1 MTQEVQKATNRK
13 AIEMMKWNMN
23 ECIISD
29 LNREEDGKA
38 RIWFKENDISLS
50 AIAAEYSYT
59 YHYDEP
65 VDGGEVIPIC
75 GTADCVN
82 FLHLSWEPK
91 ELIAFREK
99 NRVKRKKASHGNG
112 SVVYRKDRDKYVA
125 RMMCDGK
132 RKSLGMFDTEEE
144 AIAAVAAYRKENNLD

>member
-13 AIEMMKWNMN
+13 AIEMMRWDMN

-38 RIWFKENDISLS
+38 RIWFKENNISLS
-50 AIAAEYSYT
+50 AIASEYSYT
-59 YHYDEP
+59 YHYD
-65 VDGGEVIPIC
+65 VSTAGGEIIPIC
-75 GTADCVN
+75 GTVDCVN

-99 NRVKRKKASHGNG
+99 NRVKRKKSKCGG
-112 SVVYRKDRDKYVA
+112 VYYVEDRNKYRAQIMVN
-125 RMMCDGK
+125 GK

-144 AIAAVAAYRKENNLD
+144 AITAINNYRKDGL

>member
-65 VDGGEVIPIC
+65 VNRGEVIPIC

-99 NRVKRKKASHGNG
+99 NRVKRKKSKYGGIYHVEDRNK
-112 SVVYRKDRDKYVA
+112 YRAQIMVN
-125 RMMCDGK
+125 GK

-144 AIAAVAAYRKENNLD
+144 AITAINNYRKENNLD